1 MTLLLS
7 MLRRIPRV
15 ALFALAGL
23 IQVAAIAYIV
33 IDRAGILRSGTE
45 VTLQTTPV
53 DPRDLL
59 RGDYVVLGYAIG
71 NAPTGELRA
80 KPAPGRNAPMFV
92 QLTRGEDGFH
102 RAVAAHLAPVPMPAG
117 DVLIRGRAIN
127 GMNCGKSGP
136 EFCPTV
142 GIRYGIEKYFVPEG
156 EGREI
161 ESARNQGKVTIVAA
175 VAPDGRA
182 AIKRLLLD
190 GKPLYDEPL
199 Y

>member
-1 MTLLLS
+1 MTSLVS
-7 MLRRIPRV
+7 MLNRIPRV
-15 ALFALAGL
+15 VLFALAGL
-23 IQVAAIAYIV
+23 IQIAAIAYIV
-33 IDRAGILRSGTE
+33 VDRAGILRNGTE
-45 VTLQTTPV
+45 VTLQTAPV

-59 RGDYVVLGYAIG
+59 RGDYVVLGYTIAS
-71 NAPTGELRA
+71 APTGELRA
-80 KPAPGRNAPMFV
+80 KPAPGRDTPMYV
-92 QLTRGEDGFH
+92 HLTRGEDGFH
-102 RAVAAHLAPVPMPAG
+102 RAVAAHLAPVSVPPG

-142 GIRYGIEKYFVPEG
+142 GMRYGIEKYFVPEG

-161 ESARNQGKVTIVAA
+161 ESARNQGKVTIIAS

>member
-1 MTLLLS
+1 MTSLVS
-7 MLRRIPRV
+7 IFGRIPRV
-15 ALFALAGL
+15 VLFALAGL

-33 IDRAGILRSGTE
+33 VDRAGILRNGTE
-45 VTLQTTPV
+45 VTLQTAPV

-59 RGDYVVLGYAIG
+59 RGDYVILGYAIG

-80 KPAPGRNAPMFV
+80 KPAPGRDTPMYV
-92 QLTRGEDGFH
+92 HLTRGEDGFH
-102 RAVAAHLAPVPMPAG
+102 RAVAAHLTPVAVPAG

-127 GMNCGKSGP
+127 GMNCGKAGP
-136 EFCPTV
+136 EFCPNV
-142 GIRYGIEKYFVPEG
+142 GMRYGIEKYFVPEG

-161 ESARNQGKVTIVAA
+161 ESARNQGKVTVVAA
-175 VAPDGRA
+175 VTPDGRA